1 LKTFGSCPTPE
12 TQDQVSE
19 PLLLRMAKGCIGTM
33 LTLVTISLALIL
45 LTMLC
50 AVYLTLA
57 LLELL
62 MAALNLGPERWAT
75 GAYLQ
80 TPVVQKSRT
89 E

>member
-1 LKTFGSCPTPE
+1 MPNPGDAGSAL
-12 TQDQVSE
+12 E
-19 PLLLRMAKGCIGTM
+19 PLLLRMVRGCIGTM
-33 LTLVTISLALIL
+33 LTLATISLALIL
-45 LTMLC
+45 LIVLSGL
-50 AVYLTLA
+50 YLALA

-75 GAYLQ
+75 EAYLQ